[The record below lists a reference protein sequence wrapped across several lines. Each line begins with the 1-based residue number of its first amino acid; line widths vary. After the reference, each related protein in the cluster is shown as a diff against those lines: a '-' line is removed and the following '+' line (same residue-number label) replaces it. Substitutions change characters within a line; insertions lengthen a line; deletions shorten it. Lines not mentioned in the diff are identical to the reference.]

1 MDVSGRP
8 LVQASLAHDWR
19 TTASTCVLS
28 ENNMEAGI
36 ELGHVPAL
44 ASARAARPAAGPGLR
59 SCPPLRRE
67 GRQSSGPQKTPSP
80 ANPAVSFAR
89 VERGRDERREKKAG
103 ARSAPLSCSGWTSGP
118 LEREGPRQDDHAALP
133 NRDGCGREREIGD
146 LRRPVVLRATR
157 LGSRGLFRRIS
168 RHGLGP
174 PLSSRRGRE

>member
-103 ARSAPLSCSGWTSGP
+103 HSKRPAFLFRLDLWPARAK
-118 LEREGPRQDDHAALP
+118 GPRQDDHAALP

-146 LRRPVVLRATR
+146 LRRPVVVRATR
-157 LGSRGLFRRIS
+157 L
-168 RHGLGP
+168 P
-174 PLSSRRGRE
+174 WAVPADPSSR